1 MRGSLYALV
10 RALRGPALL
19 LTLGL
24 LFFFEQSGV
33 ISVEKTWPILIIVL
47 GVFRLVER
55 AFAPPAPPSP
65 PYVPYQ
71 PPPPAMRGPAR

>member
-1 MRGSLYALV
+1 MRGSAYALT

-19 LTLGL
+19 LTVGV
-24 LFFFEQSGV
+24 LFFFEQSAV
-33 ISVEKTWPILIIVL
+33 ISFEKTWPVLLIVYGAFKL
-47 GVFRLVER
+47 AER
-55 AFAPPAPPSP
+55 ALAPPAPPPP